1 MREHCA
7 DAERES
13 ADAAHEGEHDAA
25 HGDAADERSRVRKK
39 VGGQCEDG
47 RDVGRGRVHVDADD
61 RARQPD
67 GDDDERGGE
76 CTDSCRAWVGSGE
89 DGLDVGLRG
98 DDADDEREESGGDA
112 LGAGMSEA
120 PCAGRERRRRCE
132 RGKTVP
138 GGDACETKAQP

>member
-13 ADAAHEGEHDAA
+13 ADAAHEGKHDAA
-25 HGDAADERSRVRKK
+25 HGDAADECSRVRKK

-67 GDDDERGGE
+67 GDDNERGGE
-76 CTDSCRAWVGSGE
+76 CTDGCRAWVGGGE

-98 DDADDEREESGGDA
+98 DDADDE
-112 LGAGMSEA
+112 
-120 PCAGRERRRRCE
+120 
-132 RGKTVP
+132 
-138 GGDACETKAQP
+138 